1 MFNSKNGVM
10 KKRLCMAILWLVF
23 GGALF
28 STAYADDPID
38 VTLQFVNE
46 KEISQG
52 NTKTPTPPLVINQDG
67 NVLTLPAT
75 PVDYMLELRDE
86 NGILVYYTFIP
97 QGTTQIV
104 LPSTLSGDFEIRL
117 VADTYYY
124 IGYLTL

>member
-1 MFNSKNGVM
+1 M
-10 KKRLCMAILWLVF
+10 KKLCFIIVALSLMVLNSLGAVTGGGNFDIPLSLVWN
-23 GGALF
+23 
-28 STAYADDPID
+28 DP
-38 VTLQFVNE
+38 
-46 KEISQG
+46 S
-52 NTKTPTPPLVINQDG
+52 NTNTPVPKTPIPPLLISQDG

-124 IGYLTL
+124 IGYLSL

>member
-1 MFNSKNGVM
+1 M
-10 KKRLCMAILWLVF
+10 KKLLIFFMALL
-23 GGALF
+23 ANF
-28 STAYADDPID
+28 SAYADDPID
-38 VTLQFVNE
+38 VPLYIINE
-46 KEISQG
+46 GAASNGTI
-52 NTKTPTPPLVINQDG
+52 KTPTRPLYITLEDKII
-67 NVLTLPAT
+67 TLPAT

-124 IGYLTL
+124 IGYLSL

>member
-1 MFNSKNGVM
+1 MFYYRGFKPHGVEQPWC
-10 KKRLCMAILWLVF
+10 RNWGGNFDIPLSLVWN
-23 GGALF
+23 
-28 STAYADDPID
+28 DP
-38 VTLQFVNE
+38 
-46 KEISQG
+46 S
-52 NTKTPTPPLVINQDG
+52 NTNTPVPKTPIPPLLISQDG

-117 VADTYYY
+117 VADAYYY
-124 IGYLTL
+124 IGLIII